1 MRRSSLSRREFLKLA
16 GLSID
21 TLVFPPFSLS
31 HDETKYI
38 TQTIF
43 KEVRMTKPVTIRDVQ
58 TFLVQASGGGTR
70 FIIVKIN
77 TTESGLYGLG
87 CATFTQRFRAVAAA
101 LEHHVI
107 PFVIGKDVARIEEL
121 FQMNMVQGYWRNG
134 PVLNNAISGIDQAL
148 WDIKGKMAN
157 MPVYDLL
164 GGKCREAAACYAHAD
179 GRDPQE
185 VLDNLMK
192 FYEQGYRYI
201 RIQMGGYGGKTQEF
215 YSPEGAP
222 PGAYYDPRAYTRNML
237 RMMDFIR
244 SNAPEDVELLHDIH
258 ERLAPIDTVQF
269 AKDVEKFH
277 LFFLEDSLAPEDIEY
292 FRLIRKQSA
301 TPIAM
306 GELFNN
312 PHEWRLLIEERLID
326 FLRMH
331 VSQMG
336 GITPARNA
344 AIHAQVYGIRTA
356 WHGPGD
362 TSPVGHAANLH
373 LDLWAPNFGI
383 QEWCRFDSL
392 IYDMFPG
399 LPVVRG
405 GYMYPNNKPGLGIEF
420 DEKLAAKYPCKDEVD
435 WWTQTRLPDGSP
447 ARP

>member
-1 MRRSSLSRREFLKLA
+1 MA
-16 GLSID
+16 
-21 TLVFPPFSLS
+21 T
-31 HDETKYI
+31 
-38 TQTIF
+38 
-43 KEVRMTKPVTIRDVQ
+43 PVTIRDVQ
-58 TFLVQASGGGTR
+58 IFLVQTSGAGTR
-70 FIIVKIN
+70 FVIVKVH
-77 TTESGLYGLG
+77 TSEPGLFGLG
-87 CATFTQRFRAVAAA
+87 CATFTQRYRAVHAA
-101 LEHHVI
+101 LEHHI
-107 PFVIGKDVARIEEL
+107 KPFVIGKDVSRIEDL
-121 FQMNMVQGYWRNG
+121 FQMMMVQGYWRNG

-164 GGKCREAAACYAHAD
+164 GGKCREAAAVYAHAD

-185 VLDNLMK
+185 VVENVRK
-192 FYEQGYRYI
+192 YQEQGYHYI
-201 RIQMGGYGGKTQEF
+201 RVQMGGYGGKGQML
-215 YSPEGAP
+215 SRPEGALE
-222 PGAYYDPRAYTRNML
+222 GAYYDPRAYTRNML
-237 RMMDFIR
+237 KMIEHVRGCVGD
-244 SNAPEDVELLHDIH
+244 EVELLHDVH
-258 ERLAPIDTVQF
+258 ERLSPIDSVQF
-269 AKDVEKFH
+269 AKDVEPFR
-277 LFFLEDSLAPEDIEY
+277 LYFLEDSLAPEDIEW
-292 FRLIRKQSA
+292 FRHVRRICA

-336 GITPARNA
+336 GITPARSA
-344 AIHAQVYGIRTA
+344 ALHAQIYGIRTA

-362 TSPVGHAANLH
+362 TSPIGHAANLH

-392 IYDMFPG
+392 VYDMFPG
-399 LPVVRG
+399 LPQVRA
-405 GYMYPNNKPGLGIEF
+405 GYMYPSDRPGLGIDF
-420 DEKLAAKYPCKDEVD
+420 DEQLAAKYPCTDEVD